1 MKVTH
6 LSIHKTKLI
15 DPKKSYT
22 VHVKRKK
29 SVFQWAQLD
38 FCTIN
43 SFFFAI
49 KREKRLTLILE
60 LCINPLLQGL
70 SQLSIFKIGL
80 LFCIVINAQMCKIV
94 NANFLKLFF
103 KLYW

>member
-43 SFFFAI
+43 SFFLQS
-49 KREKRLTLILE
+49 KEKK
-60 LCINPLLQGL
+60 G
-70 SQLSIFKIGL
+70 
-80 LFCIVINAQMCKIV
+80 
-94 NANFLKLFF
+94 
-103 KLYW
+103 